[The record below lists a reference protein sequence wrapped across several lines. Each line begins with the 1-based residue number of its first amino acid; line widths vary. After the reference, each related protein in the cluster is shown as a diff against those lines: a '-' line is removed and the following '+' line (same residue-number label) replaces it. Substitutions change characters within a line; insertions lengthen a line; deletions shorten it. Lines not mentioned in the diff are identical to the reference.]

1 MDVGTGLAVNMTPL
15 QYAVKQKSPSCIG
28 VLLKYGANTKL
39 KLKTPENKN
48 LPITA
53 LKLAQGE
60 KEVAEKHNEVDD
72 AKVYDEIIQILSEHS
87 SPQKEKLAGEPSVAD
102 PPTTSPFSNHRM
114 ALTISQNQLAI
125 KNLEREST
133 HLKAEVE
140 DLKKEL
146 LALKKLINDKS
157 LEDTPKSPSPSENA
171 NTPPKSATRTAAS
184 RARKKVDNGEESV
197 KKQIRRPHSVMV
209 TGSGQDFTNPHKKKK
224 NSKH

>member
-1 MDVGTGLAVNMTPL
+1 
-15 QYAVKQKSPSCIG
+15 
-28 VLLKYGANTKL
+28 
-39 KLKTPENKN
+39 
-48 LPITA
+48 
-53 LKLAQGE
+53 
-60 KEVAEKHNEVDD
+60 VAEKHNEVED

-224 NSKH
+224 TASTDDLHGQKDRDRFKKTPERGETVSSGKTKKEREKEEEKEKCARVR